1 MSEPSRPPTELEDWV
16 FFNGRIEGRLKTGKR
31 IITSRIVELHGDGV
45 ITKNRNPYKL
55 MTCGIPKEHLKG
67 MFSTENPLEAV
78 LIIIEENKKW
88 LLQDQKQDKAQPN
101 ANE

>member
-1 MSEPSRPPTELEDWV
+1 MWEPSRPPTELEDWV

-31 IITSRIVELHGDGV
+31 IITSRIVELHGDVV

-67 MFSTENPLEAV
+67 MDPLEAA
-78 LIIIEENKKW
+78 LIIIEENKQW
-88 LLQDQKQDKAQPN
+88 LLQDQKQNKAQPN